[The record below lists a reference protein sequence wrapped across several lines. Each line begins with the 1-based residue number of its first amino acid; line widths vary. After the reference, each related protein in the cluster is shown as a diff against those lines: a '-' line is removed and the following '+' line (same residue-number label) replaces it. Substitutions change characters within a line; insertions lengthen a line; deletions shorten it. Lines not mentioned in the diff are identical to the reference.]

1 MSETYCVAQSA
12 SALCA
17 RLADQPVFILRPPPP
32 PSLAPPPPPSLAPPP
47 PRDRRGGP
55 RRRLPSSASSK
66 WEGDVVRAARERHRA
81 SAAPRAEARHLSHEL
96 ERALGADLAE
106 AWPAGLA
113 LAVHA

>member
-1 MSETYCVAQSA
+1 MPRLLALAALVAAA
-12 SALCA
+12 SAFAPSGFAGA
-17 RLADQPVFILRPPPP
+17 RVA
-32 PSLAPPPPPSLAPPP
+32 APSLAPPP